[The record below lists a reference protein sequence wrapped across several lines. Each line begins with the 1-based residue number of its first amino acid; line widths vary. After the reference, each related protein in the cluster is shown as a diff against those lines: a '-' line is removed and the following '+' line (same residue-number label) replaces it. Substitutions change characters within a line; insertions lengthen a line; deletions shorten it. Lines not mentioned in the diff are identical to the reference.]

1 MKNLFVF
8 MVFIVALFVVGQTCV
23 AKEKKAP
30 TEHVIPK
37 DIQNRVN
44 ALATEIGTLV
54 LQKQVAE
61 AQIVARQNALNYIM
75 DMWKVSVGI
84 LEVEFP
90 NWILQGDRFVKK
102 Q

>member
-23 AKEKKAP
+23 AKGKKEP

-37 DIQNRVN
+37 DIQTKVN
-44 ALATEIGTLV
+44 ALALEIGTLT

-61 AQIVARQNALNYIM
+61 AQILARQNAITYIL
-75 DMWKVSVGI
+75 DMWKVSVGV

-90 NWILQGDRFVKK
+90 NWTLQGNKLIKK
-102 Q
+102 